1 MRRVPVYKEMP
12 VTAKATQKSNFLGG
26 SQMRRVVGRP
36 TPRVEGELKVTGKA
50 LYCADLNLPGT
61 LWGKVLRSPIS
72 YGRIKSIDISK
83 ARQVRGVKAVIT
95 GQDVTGLRIGRCIY
109 DTPVLAD
116 GLVRFIGEKVA
127 AVAAETEEAAEQALD
142 LIEVEY
148 DEMEAL
154 FDPVEA
160 AKPDAPVLHPDLLS
174 YKGLPVPVEKLS
186 NVFAY
191 LQWGKGDIVSGFK
204 QADLIVE
211 NTFTTQ
217 VTHQS
222 YLEPH
227 ACVVKADSSGGA
239 EVWACSKTP
248 FAVRTQLSNCI
259 GVAKEKLVFH
269 PMHIGGDF
277 GGKGGFMDVPACYF
291 LSLKSGQPVKM
302 VMDYS
307 EELVAGNPR
316 HPSIIKV
323 KTGVKKNGLIVAH
336 HMDFLFDSGAYGSM
350 KPAGYLIG
358 AQTCAGPY
366 KIFNCLIEER
376 LVYTNKV
383 PCGHMRAPGDPQG
396 FFANESQMD
405 MVARKLDMDPAE
417 FKGKNML
424 HDGDET
430 PIGGHISHIRGV
442 EALEK
447 AIQLSGYLKPK
458 PKNVGRGLSFSEWS
472 PSGGEGN
479 VFVII
484 DEEGTVKVSTPV
496 VDQGAGVLTVI
507 VEVVGEELQV
517 PADKIEL
524 TQLDSSVVPSDG
536 GVGGSRATRVYGNA
550 AYEAGTKAKAEILAV
565 VAEKLAAKPEELE
578 LNNGRVVHSE
588 SKRKM
593 SFAQIVKAKGSPIKV
608 KGYYKSAEKAHD
620 ASISA
625 QIAEVH
631 VDMETGQVT
640 LQQMTSAHTTGK
652 VINPLM
658 HQGQIDGGVVFG
670 LGYALTEEVMFDGG
684 RVTTTNFGEFKIP
697 NIRDIPPLKT
707 AVMETVPGGPGPYNS
722 LAIGE
727 VANTPTAAA
736 VANAVADAC
745 GVRITDLPVTAEKVY
760 EALKNRH

>member
-1 MRRVPVYKEMP
+1 M
-12 VTAKATQKSNFLGG
+12 TQ
-26 SQMRRVVGRP
+26 VVGRP

-50 LYCADLNLPGT
+50 QYSADVKLPDT
-61 LWGKVLRSPIS
+61 LWGRCLRSPIP
-72 YGRIKSIDISK
+72 YGRIKRMDTSK
-83 ARQVRGVKAVIT
+83 AWQVDGVKAVIT

-116 GLVRFIGEKVA
+116 GVVRFIGEKVA
-127 AVAAETEEAAEQALD
+127 AVAAETRQAAEAALE

-148 DEMEAL
+148 DELEPL
-154 FDPVEA
+154 LDPVQA
-160 AKPDAPVLHPDLLS
+160 SKSDAPVLHPDLLA
-174 YKGLPVPVEKLS
+174 YKGLPVPVEKLG

-191 LQWGKGDIVSGFK
+191 LKWGKGDIESGFK

-227 ACVVKADSSGGA
+227 ACVAHTRADGSADIWS
-239 EVWACSKTP
+239 CSKTP
-248 FAVRTQLSNCI
+248 FAVRGQLSNCI

-277 GGKGGFMDVPACYF
+277 GGKGGFMDVAVAYF
-291 LSLKSGQPVKM
+291 LSKKAALPVKV
-302 VMDYS
+302 VMDYT
-307 EELVAGNPR
+307 EELTAGNPR

-323 KTGVKKNGLIVAH
+323 RTGVKKNGTIVAH
-336 HMDFLFDSGAYGSM
+336 HIDFLFDSGAYASM

-358 AQTCAGPY
+358 ASTCAGPY
-366 KIFNCLIEER
+366 KIANCLIEER
-376 LVYTNKV
+376 MVYTNKI

-396 FFANESQMD
+396 FFANESQLD
-405 MVARKLDMDPAE
+405 IVARKLGIDPTE
-417 FKGKNML
+417 FKRKNML

-430 PIGGHISHIRGV
+430 PIGGHISHIRGD

-447 AIQLSGYLKPK
+447 AIQLAGYKKAK
-458 PKNVGRGLSFSEWS
+458 PKNVGRGLAFSEWS

-479 VFVII
+479 VFVTI
-484 DEEGTVKVSTPV
+484 EEDGRVKVVSPV

-507 VEVVGEELQV
+507 VEVVGEELQT
-517 PADKIEL
+517 PAEEIEL
-524 TQLDSSVVPSDG
+524 KQVDSTIVPSDG

-550 AYEAGTKAKAEILAV
+550 SYEAGTKAR
-565 VAEKLAAKPEELE
+565 EELFHFAAQALEVDPKE
-578 LNNGRVVHSE
+578 LAIDKGQIVHKP

-593 SFAQIVKAKGSPIKV
+593 SFADVVRFKGAPIYV
-608 KGYYKSAEKAHD
+608 RGYYKSTEKSHD
-620 ASISA
+620 ASVSA

-631 VDMETGQVT
+631 VDPETGKIT
-640 LQQMTSAHTTGK
+640 LRNMVSAHSTGK

-658 HQGQIDGGVVFG
+658 HQGQVEGGVVFG
-670 LGYALTEEVMFDGG
+670 LGYALTEEVLFDGG
-684 RVTTTNFGEFKIP
+684 KITTSNFGEFKIP
-697 NIRDIPPLKT
+697 NITDIPPLKT
-707 AVMETVPGGPGPYNS
+707 LVMENVPAGPGPYNS

-745 GVRITDLPVTAEKVY
+745 GVRITDLPVTSEKVY
-760 EALKNRH
+760 RALKKRV

>member
-1 MRRVPVYKEMP
+1 M
-12 VTAKATQKSNFLGG
+12 T
-26 SQMRRVVGRP
+26 RVVGRP

-50 LYCADLNLPGT
+50 LYSADLNLPGT
-61 LWGKVLRSPIS
+61 LWGKVLRSPIP
-72 YGRIKSIDISK
+72 YARIKSTDISK
-83 ARQVRGVKAVIT
+83 AWQVPGVKAVIT

-116 GLVRFIGEKVA
+116 GVVRFIGEKVA

-148 DEMEAL
+148 DELEPL
-154 FDPVEA
+154 FDPMEA
-160 AKPDAPVLHPDLLS
+160 AKSDAPVLHPDLLS

-191 LQWGKGDIVSGFK
+191 LKWGKGDIVSGFK

-239 EVWACSKTP
+239 EVWSCSKTP

-316 HPSIIKV
+316 HPAIIKV

-358 AQTCAGPY
+358 ASTCAGPY

-417 FKGKNML
+417 FKGKSIL

-447 AIQLSGYLKPK
+447 AIQMSGYLKPK

-479 VFVII
+479 VFVTI
-484 DEEGTVKVSTPV
+484 DEAGTVKVSSPV

-517 PADKIEL
+517 SADQIEL

-550 AYEAGTKAKAEILAV
+550 AYEAGTKARAEIFAI
-565 VAEKLAAKPEELE
+565 VAEKLAAKPADLE
-578 LNNGRVVHSE
+578 LNNGRVVHRE

-593 SFAQIVKAKGSPIKV
+593 SFAEVVKAKGSPIKV
-608 KGYYKSAEKAHD
+608 QGYYKSAEKAHD

-631 VDMETGQVT
+631 VDPETGQVT

-697 NIRDIPPLKT
+697 NIQDIPPLKT
-707 AVMETVPGGPGPYNS
+707 AVMETVPHGPGPYNS

-760 EALKNRH
+760 QALKNRH

>member
-1 MRRVPVYKEMP
+1 M
-12 VTAKATQKSNFLGG
+12 T
-26 SQMRRVVGRP
+26 RVVGRP

-50 LYCADLNLPGT
+50 LYSADLNLPGT
-61 LWGKVLRSPIS
+61 LWGKVLRSPIP
-72 YGRIKSIDISK
+72 YARIKSIDVSK
-83 ARQVRGVKAVIT
+83 ARQVPGVKAVIT
-95 GQDVTGLRIGRCIY
+95 GHDVTGLRIGRCIY

-116 GLVRFIGEKVA
+116 GVVRFIGEKVA

-148 DEMEAL
+148 DELEPL
-154 FDPVEA
+154 FDPMEA

-191 LQWGKGDIVSGFK
+191 LKWGKGDIVSGFK

-227 ACVVKADSSGGA
+227 ACVVKADASGGA
-239 EVWACSKTP
+239 ELWSCSKTP
-248 FAVRTQLSNCI
+248 FAVRGQLSNCI
-259 GVAKEKLVFH
+259 GVPKEKLIFH
-269 PMHIGGDF
+269 PTHIGGDF
-277 GGKGGFMDVPACYF
+277 GGKGGFMDVPVAYF
-291 LSLKSGQPVKM
+291 LSKKSGQAVKM
-302 VMDYS
+302 VMDYT
-307 EELVAGNPR
+307 EELTAGNPR
-316 HPSIIKV
+316 HASIIKI
-323 KTGVKKNGLIVAH
+323 KTGVKKNGTIVAH
-336 HMDFLFDSGAYGSM
+336 HIDFMFDSGAYASM

-358 AQTCAGPY
+358 ASTCAGPY
-366 KIFNCLIEER
+366 KIASCLIEER
-376 LVYTNKV
+376 MVYTNKI

-396 FFANESQMD
+396 FFANESQLD
-405 MVARKLDMDPAE
+405 IVARKLGMDPTE
-417 FKGKNML
+417 FKRKNML

-430 PIGGHISHIRGV
+430 PIGGHISHIRGD
-442 EALEK
+442 EALDK
-447 AIQLSGYLKPK
+447 AIEMAGYNKAK

-479 VFVII
+479 VFVTIE
-484 DEEGTVKVSTPV
+484 DDGKVKVITPV

-507 VEVVGEELQV
+507 VQVVGEELQV
-517 PADKIEL
+517 PADEIEL
-524 TQLDSSVVPSDG
+524 KQADSTIVPSDG

-550 AYEAGTKAKAEILAV
+550 SYEGGVKAR
-565 VAEKLAAKPEELE
+565 EELFFFAAQSLEVDPKE
-578 LNNGRVVHSE
+578 LALDKGMIVHKN

-593 SFAQIVKAKGSPIKV
+593 SFADVIKFKGAPIYV
-608 KGYYKSAEKAHD
+608 RGYYKSTEKSHD
-620 ASISA
+620 ASVSA

-631 VDMETGQVT
+631 VDPETGKVT
-640 LQQMTSAHTTGK
+640 LRNMISAHTTGK

-658 HQGQIDGGVVFG
+658 HQGQIEGGVVFG
-670 LGYALTEEVMFDGG
+670 LGYALTEEVMFDGA
-684 RVTTTNFGEFKIP
+684 RITTTNFGEFKIP
-697 NIRDIPPLKT
+697 NITDIPPLKT
-707 AVMETVPGGPGPYNS
+707 HVMENVPAGPGPYNS

-745 GVRITDLPVTAEKVY
+745 GVRITDLPVTSEKVY
-760 EALKNRH
+760 RALRARSA